1 MTDTTPDAA
10 PNAGYNLKDLI
21 GETALRALADVFADT
36 ARGFDRRRFLAA
48 ATEGLEP
55 LSIMQRVHRVAE
67 ALAVALPG
75 RYGEQLDAVVAA
87 APTAGGAFINM
98 GLCDFVASHG
108 LHDPA
113 ASLQALERLTPHGTA
128 EFAIRP
134 FLRQDL
140 AGTLAV
146 MARWTAHPDEHVR
159 RLASEGCRPRLP
171 WSFRLDA
178 LVADPAPLA
187 RILDA
192 LRADDSL
199 YVRRSVA
206 NNLNDITKDHA
217 DWVFARLADWDLG
230 DERSAWIVKHALRSR
245 IKQGD
250 ARALKLIGASEG
262 AEAVVEWLTIQPARV
277 ALGGEVEIA
286 FALRSTAQAGQR
298 LVVDYA
304 VHYVKKNG
312 RASPK
317 VFKLKTVELAAGE
330 SAPIRIRRALRDFTT
345 RTHYAGT
352 HAVEVLVN
360 GQRLAGGAF
369 ELTVD

>member
-1 MTDTTPDAA
+1 MTDAA
-10 PNAGYNLKDLI
+10 GSYNLKDLI
-21 GETALRALADVFADT
+21 GDAALRSLATVFAETAP
-36 ARGFDRRRFLAA
+36 GFQRKRFLAVA
-48 ATEGLEP
+48 GDGLEP

-67 ALAVALPG
+67 ALAAALPG
-75 RYGEQLDAVVAA
+75 SFASKLDAVVAA
-87 APTAGGAFINM
+87 APKTGGAFVNM
-98 GLCDFVASHG
+98 GLCDFVASYG
-108 LHDPA
+108 LHDPM
-113 ASLQALERLTPHGTA
+113 ASLKALKRMTAHGTA

-140 AGTLAV
+140 AGTMKT
-146 MARWTAHPDEHVR
+146 MARWTGDRDEHVR

-187 RILDA
+187 EILHA
-192 LRADDSL
+192 LRADESL

-217 DWVFARLADWDLG
+217 DWVFGHVAGWDLA

-250 ARALKLIGASEG
+250 TRALKLIGASDG
-262 AEAVVEWLTIQPARV
+262 ALAVVEGLAIAPARV
-277 ALGGEVEIA
+277 AIGGEIEIA
-286 FALRSTAQAGQR
+286 FELRSTGETAQR

-330 SAPIRIRRALRDFTT
+330 STPIRIRRALRNFTT

-352 HAVEVLVN
+352 HAVEVMVN
-360 GQRLAGGAF
+360 GERLAGGTF
-369 ELTVD
+369 ELLMD

>member
-1 MTDTTPDAA
+1 MMDAA
-10 PNAGYNLKDLI
+10 SPSSYNLKDLI
-21 GETALRALADVFADT
+21 GETALRSVASVFAES
-36 ARGFDRRRFLAA
+36 APGFQRKRFLAV

-67 ALAVALPG
+67 ALDAALPG
-75 RYGEQLDAVVAA
+75 SFAAKLDAVVEA
-87 APTAGGAFINM
+87 APKTGGAFVNM
-98 GLCDFVASHG
+98 GLCDFVASYG
-108 LHDPA
+108 LHDPV
-113 ASLQALERLTPHGTA
+113 ASLKALKRMTAHGTA

-140 AGTLAV
+140 AGT
-146 MARWTAHPDEHVR
+146 MKTMTRWTADRDEHVR

-187 RILDA
+187 EILQA

-206 NNLNDITKDHA
+206 NNLNDITKDHV
-217 DWVFARLADWDLG
+217 DWVFAHVADWDLT

-262 AEAVVEWLTIQPARV
+262 ALAVVERLAIEPSRV
-277 ALGGEVEIA
+277 AIGGEVEIA
-286 FALRSTAQAGQR
+286 FELRSTAEATQR

-317 VFKLKTVELAAGE
+317 VFKLKTVELEAGA
-330 SAPIRIRRALRDFTT
+330 STPIRIRRALRNFTT

-352 HAVEVLVN
+352 HAIEVMVN
-360 GQRLAGGAF
+360 GQRLAGGTF
-369 ELTVD
+369 ELLVV

>member
-1 MTDTTPDAA
+1 MSDT
-10 PNAGYNLKDLI
+10 AGSYNLKDLI
-21 GETALRALADVFADT
+21 GEPALRGLAGVFAET
-36 ARGFDRRRFLAA
+36 APGFQRKRFLTV

-55 LSIMQRVHRVAE
+55 LSIMQRVHRVAV
-67 ALAVALPG
+67 ALDAALPG
-75 RYGEQLDAVVAA
+75 SYGEKLDAVIAA
-87 APTAGGAFINM
+87 APSVGGSFLNM

-108 LHDPA
+108 LHDPV
-113 ASLQALERLTPHGTA
+113 ASLKALQRLTSHGTA

-140 AGTLAV
+140 GGTLQT
-146 MARWTAHPDEHVR
+146 MTRWAEDGDEHVR

-187 RILDA
+187 EILRA
-192 LRADDSL
+192 LRADESL

-206 NNLNDITKDHA
+206 NNLNDVTKDHA
-217 DWVFARLADWDLG
+217 DWVFAHVAEWDLT

-250 ARALKLIGASEG
+250 ARALKLIGASDG
-262 AEAVVEWLTIQPARV
+262 AQAVVERLAIAPAQV
-277 ALGGEVEIA
+277 TLGGEVEIA
-286 FALRSTAQAGQR
+286 FELRSTADAAQR

-317 VFKLKTVELAAGE
+317 VFKLKTVDLAAGATE
-330 SAPIRIRRALRDFTT
+330 PIRIRRALRNFTT
-345 RTHYAGT
+345 RTHYAGA

-360 GQRLAGGAF
+360 GQKLAGGEF
-369 ELTVD
+369 ELLIG